1 MIDQSHVEARLNSI
15 ENLPS
20 LPIVIHQI
28 QKALANPDNSMGQ
41 ISKIIEKDSSLALKT
56 LKLVNSAYYG
66 LRNPITSIKEAIIIL
81 GLETVH
87 NLVLGLSVIKMFKNS
102 NRKMFDHGA
111 FWEHSLGCALISKN
125 IAKHTHQD
133 GSEEC
138 FIAGLLH
145 DIGKLI
151 FEQYLHEEY
160 ITVLKLTKDNDTAL
174 VSQETAV
181 FGFTHA
187 DVGAFIAMKWK
198 FPIQLAVIIRYHH
211 SRLQTPLEFKKYKS
225 ALTIVS
231 MANQIC
237 NEYSIGNSMENHWE
251 SDPAFSA
258 LNINKEELEEIT
270 TQVKDEIKSTLKEWN
285 S

>member
-1 MIDQSHVEARLNSI
+1 MINQSHVEDCLNSI

-28 QKALANPDNSMGQ
+28 QKALANPNNSMGQ
-41 ISKIIEKDSSLALKT
+41 ISRIIEKDSSLALKT

-66 LRNPITSIKEAIIIL
+66 LRNPITSIKGAIVIL

-87 NLVLGLSVIKMFKNS
+87 NLVLGLSVIKMFKSS
-102 NRKMFDHGA
+102 NRIMFDHGA
-111 FWEHSLGCALISKN
+111 FWEHSLGCALISKY

-133 GSEEC
+133 GLEEC

-151 FEQYLHEEY
+151 FEQYLHDEY
-160 ITVLKLTKDNDTAL
+160 ITVLKSTKDNNTSL

-211 SRLQTPLEFKKYKS
+211 SLQQSPLEFKKYKS
-225 ALTIVS
+225 ALTTVS

-237 NEYSIGNSMENHWE
+237 NEYGIGHSMENHWE
-251 SDPAFSA
+251 SDPTFST
-258 LNINKEELEEIT
+258 LSINKKEIEGIIT
-270 TQVKDEIKSTLKEWN
+270 HVKDEIKSTLKEWN
-285 S
+285 N

>member
-1 MIDQSHVEARLNSI
+1 MINQSHVESRLNSI

-66 LRNPITSIKEAIIIL
+66 LRNPITSIKGAIVIL
-81 GLETVH
+81 GLEAVH

-102 NRKMFDHGA
+102 DKKMFDHGA
-111 FWEHSLGCALISKN
+111 FWEHSLGCALLSKS
-125 IAKHTHQD
+125 IAKKTTP
-133 GSEEC
+133 GELEEY

-160 ITVLKLTKDNDTAL
+160 ITVLKSTKDNDSSL

-187 DVGAFIAMKWK
+187 DVGAFISMKWK

-211 SRLQTPLEFKKYKS
+211 SLHLIPREFQKYKT

-237 NEYSIGNSMENHWE
+237 NEYQIGNSMENHWE
-251 SDPAFSA
+251 SDVAFSA
-258 LNINKEELEEIT
+258 LNINKKDLEEII
-270 TQVKDEIKSTLKEWN
+270 TQVKDEIKSTLHEWSN
-285 S
+285 